1 MRASYL
7 IAISACVLFLIA
19 RPTFAAPKPDNPE
32 AVVFKKPVR
41 IRLEG
46 IITGLTHEY
55 MKRQIEKVRELGADL
70 IIVDIDSPGGDA
82 QASLDMAQDLARI
95 DWAKTVAY
103 IDHQAMSGG
112 AFVALGCEE
121 IIMRG
126 DAIIGDAGPIVQ
138 GEDSLFRHAPEK
150 IVSFLAAALRSV
162 AQLRH
167 HPPALAE
174 AMIDK
179 NLEVFYFHNKKSDTT
194 ECLSQAEVTDS
205 PNPGDWEKVKPVFGS
220 GGGRFLT
227 LNGKA
232 AVETGL
238 AVTTVAGWD
247 NVKERFGIEG
257 NVPVFKET
265 GVDTALLILNLP
277 IVTGLLL
284 VLGFIFLFVEL
295 YAPGLGIF
303 GILSGACFVLFF
315 WSHFLGGTADWLEIL
330 LFVGGIACIAVELFL
345 FPGLV
350 IFGVSGFILV
360 MAGLTMAIV
369 PHAGEFTN
377 QFDMI
382 LESAATVG
390 TSIIVVVVA
399 SVVLARFL
407 GVLPFFKK
415 MLLQPP
421 SSEGSLAFEGG
432 SAVSDT
438 SSGFAVNSLQPGQTG
453 ITRTPLRPSGKARI
467 DGQEYDVVAEGSL
480 IPKGKEIRVILV
492 QGNRIVVREVVN

>member
-1 MRASYL
+1 MRPCYL
-7 IAISACVLFLIA
+7 IAISAWVLILVA
-19 RPTFAAPKPDNPE
+19 RPAFGAPVPENAKPQE
-32 AVVFKKPVR
+32 FKHPVR

-82 QASLDMAQDLARI
+82 QASLDIAQDLARI

-121 IIMRG
+121 ILMRG
-126 DAIIGDAGPIVQ
+126 DAIIGDAGPIVL

-162 AQLRH
+162 AQLRN

-179 NLEVFYFHNKKSDTT
+179 NLEVFFFRNKKTDKT
-194 ECLSQAEVTDS
+194 ECLSQAEVNDS
-205 PNPGDWEKVKPVFGS
+205 PNPGEWEKLKPVFGS

-238 AVTTVAGWD
+238 AAATVTGWE
-247 NVKERFGIEG
+247 NVKERYGIDG
-257 NVPVFKET
+257 NVPIFKET
-265 GVDTALLILNLP
+265 GVDTALIILNLP

-303 GILSGACFVLFF
+303 GILSGTCFVLFF

-345 FPGLV
+345 FPGMI

-360 MAGLTMAIV
+360 LAGLTMAIV

-377 QFDMI
+377 QFDMV

-390 TSIIVVVVA
+390 TSIIIVVVA
-399 SVVLARFL
+399 SVILARFL

-421 SSEGSLAFEGG
+421 SSEGALAFEDG
-432 SAVSDT
+432 AVSDT

-453 ITRTPLRPSGKARI
+453 VSRTPLRPSGKARI

-480 IPKGKEIRVILV
+480 IPQGREIRVILV
-492 QGNRIVVREVVN
+492 QGNRIVVREIID